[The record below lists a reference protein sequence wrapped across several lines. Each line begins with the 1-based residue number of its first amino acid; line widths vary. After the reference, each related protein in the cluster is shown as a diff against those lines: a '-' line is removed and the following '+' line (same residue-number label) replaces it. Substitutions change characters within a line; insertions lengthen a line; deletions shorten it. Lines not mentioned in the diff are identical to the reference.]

1 MLKYRDKLAKLEYQM
16 EKAPKILERTK
27 KVEKPVV
34 KAEKLKEQEAIKAK
48 AIEARKIRV
57 MKYIDARYDSKKF
70 VDSYATKY
78 PNGEFSDEE
87 RALRTLKMGEG
98 IVMRHDV
105 GLNYYL
111 VQEADS
117 FVVIVE
123 KLSRFPFFAYLKDLP
138 KSKIKGFNISGKD
151 LHPGMWIVIP
161 PNHSPAEG
169 LTDIKF
175 IDDCKAAIK
184 EIQSDPI
191 YGRFIVEL
199 LKKTT
204 EDEVIA
210 MMLACAKTES
220 GSGRLD
226 QFSLFRY
233 QGNYKAYSLSL
244 FHVLMHGAGLKARQ
258 NLWMTEGQTL
268 TPKNSVKL
276 FLAFLIEKDPE
287 NFQDLFPLDG
297 NTEKF
302 ATFYNGNWKFALKR
316 ENKMIEARNKQKK
329 KGEKLEPLAEDYP
342 TRLGKNL
349 DVSKAMLKL

>member
-1 MLKYRDKLAKLEYQM
+1 MLKYRDKLTKLKYQM
-16 EKAPKILERTK
+16 G
-27 KVEKPVV
+27 
-34 KAEKLKEQEAIKAK
+34 KAK
-48 AIEARKIRV
+48 GPDKPQAVDKSKEAAKAVLTAAHLKARDDLKSKSSNDRMRFRKV
-57 MKYIDARYDSKKF
+57 FIDARYDSKKF

-161 PNHSPAEG
+161 PNHSPVEG
-169 LTDIKF
+169 LTDEKF

-204 EDEVIA
+204 EDEVVA

-226 QFSLFRY
+226 QFSLLDIR
-233 QGNYKAYSLSL
+233 
-244 FHVLMHGAGLKARQ
+244 VIIR
-258 NLWMTEGQTL
+258 
-268 TPKNSVKL
+268 
-276 FLAFLIEKDPE
+276 LILLVC
-287 NFQDLFPLDG
+287 FMF
-297 NTEKF
+297 
-302 ATFYNGNWKFALKR
+302 
-316 ENKMIEARNKQKK
+316 
-329 KGEKLEPLAEDYP
+329 
-342 TRLGKNL
+342 
-349 DVSKAMLKL
+349 